1 MLNVYPHLKGRK
13 AILDLRCS
21 TTRQAANSIPQQEEI
36 GRAFCKA
43 NGIIVV
49 DVIRQEGVT
58 ATIPGAREDF
68 EQVLQRKRNG
78 EDFDLLVLIDVSRF
92 TRAGIKHGMNVE
104 YQLEVEGIEVV
115 FATQPLP
122 LGDDGD
128 LVRPGYYF
136 AAKMYSKSM
145 AFAIARGMQAAL
157 ESGTMAHCTV
167 APYGLDFLY
176 STDGKPTHITRSLS
190 DGRQLK
196 LHPSAMGKKP
206 RKEQILHTF
215 PKNSKTKNLHY
226 RKQSFEKVILVAGDP
241 DELAIVVEIF
251 MRSLQLGWG
260 GPRIAAELNDRGVPA
275 PRGGVWYDNT
285 VNYILKNKIY
295 LGIGIANM
303 KTRAVYATRSPVAP
317 KTRNVSARTLAKRK
331 KPPIEIR
338 PREEWKERE
347 YPALANLLG
356 DELTPLAASAVERS
370 LTRKAGGYKPP
381 EVPRHKHVN
390 SDYLLTGIL
399 VSRQGGHRMGGYT
412 VHSKN
417 KRYRRYRITKFC
429 HAPTRDPILQRRV
442 RADEL
447 EDAVLNALAEVLA
460 AMPNVQTKLAA
471 SIRAE
476 QKSRMRDNGDRK
488 ALIAQRDDLRDEY
501 KDLLSLG
508 RHGRDLAKQRI
519 AQIERTLD
527 ELEARIVQADQVVG
541 QDIDPDQRAAEI
553 AKELN
558 RAGGTLTKMPL
569 PMLKQL
575 ARLLISKLVIDLET
589 LEFEIEMALPTWA
602 TMSAGGIRDALR
614 LDRDLHMKTS
624 AETQP
629 QETPFFLGRFE
640 CSPSDKPICF
650 NCRRLR
656 RAA

>member
-21 TTRQAANSIPQQEEI
+21 TTRQASTSIPQQEEI
-36 GRAFCKA
+36 GLAFCKA
-43 NGIIVV
+43 NEIVV
-49 DVIRQEGVT
+49 LDTIRQEGVT

-68 EQVLQRKRNG
+68 AELIARKQRG
-78 EDFDLLVLIDVSRF
+78 EDFDLLVAIDVSRF
-92 TRAGIKHGMNVE
+92 TRAGTKHGMHVE

-145 AFAIARGMQAAL
+145 AFAIARGMEAAI
-157 ESGTMAHCTV
+157 ESGAMAYCTV

-176 STDGKPTHITRSLS
+176 STEGKPTHITRSLP

-196 LHPSAMGKKP
+196 LDPSAMGKTPTKD
-206 RKEQILHTF
+206 QILQVF
-215 PKNSKTKNLHY
+215 PKNAKNRNLHY
-226 RKQSFEKVILVAGDP
+226 RKQQYEKVILVPGDP

-251 MRSLQLGWG
+251 MRSLRLGWG
-260 GPRIAAELNDRGVPA
+260 GSRIATELNDRGVPA
-275 PRGGVWYDNT
+275 PRGGLWYDNT
-285 VNYILKNKIY
+285 VDYILKNKIY
-295 LGIGIANM
+295 LGIGIANK
-303 KTRAVYATRSPVAP
+303 KTRSVYATRSPVAP

-338 PREEWKERE
+338 PRDEWKEKQ
-347 YPALANLLG
+347 YPALSNLLG
-356 DELTPLAASAVERS
+356 DDLAPLAAAAIERS
-370 LTRKAGGYKPP
+370 LAKNAGGYKPP

-390 SDYLLTGIL
+390 SDYFLTGIL

-412 VHSKN
+412 THAKD

-447 EDAVLNALAEVLA
+447 EQAVLKAMAEVLA
-460 AMPNVQTKLAA
+460 ATPSVQARLAA
-471 SIRAE
+471 SIKGE
-476 QKSRMRDNGDRK
+476 QKSRIRDNGDRK

-501 KDLLSLG
+501 NDLLTLG

-519 AQIERTLD
+519 AQFERTLD
-527 ELEARIVQADQVVG
+527 ELDARILQADQIVG
-541 QDIDPDQRAAEI
+541 RDIDPDQHAAEI

-558 RAGGTLTKMPL
+558 RAGGQLTRMPMA
-569 PMLKQL
+569 MLKQL

-589 LEFEIEMALPTWA
+589 LEFQIEMALPTWA
-602 TMSAGGIRDALR
+602 IMTAGAIRDALR
-614 LDRDLHMKTS
+614 LDRDLHLRTS
-624 AETQP
+624 GETQP
-629 QETPFFLGRFE
+629 QETPFLLGRFA
-640 CSPSDKPICF
+640 CSPSGKPICF
-650 NCRRLR
+650 GCRRLR
-656 RAA
+656 QAA